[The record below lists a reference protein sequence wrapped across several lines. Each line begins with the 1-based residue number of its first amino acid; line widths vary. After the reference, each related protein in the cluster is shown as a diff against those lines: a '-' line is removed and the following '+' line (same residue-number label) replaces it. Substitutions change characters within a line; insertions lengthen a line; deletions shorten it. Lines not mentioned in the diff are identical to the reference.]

1 MKPSQFTL
9 ALIFS
14 SLLTSPLHAS
24 EERFNKL
31 EGEIRD
37 LKSRIEKLEGGKA
50 KLTSPSPK
58 TRSKEGWKDLSN
70 WRSLKKGM
78 SCDDVRELLGEPDR
92 INGGSFTFWYYKGA
106 SNVIFYMD
114 QLDSWTEPRTR

>member
-14 SLLTSPLHAS
+14 ALLTSPLHAS
-24 EERFNKL
+24 EERFNNL

-37 LKSRIEKLEGGKA
+37 LKSRIEKLESGSRKPD
-50 KLTSPSPK
+50 TSSPK
-58 TRSKEGWKDLSN
+58 AQNPEGWKDLTN

-78 SCDDVRELLGEPDR
+78 SYDDVRMLLGEPSH
-92 INGGSFTFWYYKGA
+92 IKGGSFTFWQYKNA
-106 SNVIFYMD
+106 SRAVFYED
-114 QLDSWTEPRTR
+114 RLDSWTEPRTK